1 MKQTA
6 LLHWI
11 EVAES
16 ARFCRLA
23 GERPWRAETDRA
35 PISAY
40 SYNTLLASLRKQLCL
55 GDAQPPGAR
64 PPARITPALGAIVP
78 SPSPSASA
86 EGATRT

>member
-35 PISAY
+35 PISTY
-40 SYNTLLASLRKQLCL
+40 SFDTLLASLRKQLCL
-55 GDAQPPGAR
+55 GEAHPAGLTPR
-64 PPARITPALGAIVP
+64 PT
-78 SPSPSASA
+78 
-86 EGATRT
+86 E

>member
-40 SYNTLLASLRKQLCL
+40 PFTTLLASLRKQLCL
-55 GDAQPPGAR
+55 GDAHPEGLTPP
-64 PPARITPALGAIVP
+64 PTQ
-78 SPSPSASA
+78 
-86 EGATRT
+86 